1 MNIKSLFFLIIA
13 IAIGGVAYY
22 FSTIQKDGLIGAN
35 SYLVPGLSEKLNDV
49 TKLTIH
55 EEGNSLLA
63 AISKSENKWVVENR
77 DGYEADIAVVRTVF
91 NDIAEAK
98 LIESKTSNPENY
110 AKLGVEDITDAN
122 AQGVQ
127 FSIEGLGES
136 INIIAGKEGSTGKNS
151 QYIRRAG
158 EKQSWL
164 INKKLNLNQDVTKWL
179 RKDILDIPPER
190 IKNVKIQHPDKSVI
204 TIENKGTE
212 EYEFALIN
220 SLPEGKKVSES
231 EVYQVAN
238 ALSSL
243 QITDVTSLDK
253 INGEAA
259 EPTITTFMTFDGLT
273 ITAKT
278 FSYGEETYSM
288 FDIGFNKNHVAENI
302 NQELNESDSAIN
314 SASIAA
320 QELAQITAPKLMG
333 WAFVLPTITQE
344 ALVKKLENFILDKDA

>member
-13 IAIGGVAYY
+13 IIIGGVAYY
-22 FSTIQKDGLIGAN
+22 LSTNQKDGLIRAN

-49 TKLTIH
+49 SKLTIH
-55 EEGNSLLA
+55 GAGNTLLA
-63 AISKSENKWVVENR
+63 AISKSENDWVVENR
-77 DGYEADIAVVRTVF
+77 DSYEADITIIRTVF

-98 LIESKTSNPENY
+98 LIETKTSNPENY

-122 AQGVQ
+122 AQGVK
-127 FSIEGLGES
+127 FSIEGLGEP
-136 INIIAGKEGSTGKNS
+136 INIIAGKDGSTGKNS
-151 QYIRRAG
+151 QYVRRAG

-190 IKNVKIQHPDKSVI
+190 IKSVKIQHPDGSVV
-204 TIENKGTE
+204 TIENKGTQ
-212 EYEFALIN
+212 EYEFTLIN
-220 SLPEGKKVSES
+220 SLPEGKKISES
-231 EVYQVAN
+231 EIYQVAN

-243 QITDVTSLDK
+243 QITDVASLDK
-253 INGEAA
+253 INEEAA

-278 FSYGEETYSM
+278 FLHGEETYTM

-302 NQELNESDSAIN
+302 NQELDELDSAIN
-314 SASIAA
+314 SASITA
-320 QELAQITAPKLMG
+320 QELVQKTAPRLMG

-344 ALVKKLENFILDKDA
+344 ALVKKLENFILEEDA